1 MINLRTAGPLL
12 LLLAMITGS
21 AMGQDARPN
30 GAAVRV
36 VVTVADAT
44 GRPVSGLTQE
54 QFSIVEKKNPL
65 EIVSFDAEDKPVS
78 IAFVFDL
85 STSMSPAFRKTSV
98 QLAGQIMRSSNK
110 ANEYAIIGLREV
122 PEVFCELGCNE
133 AETTKALQQVAVAE
147 IKEGRSKTYLYNGC
161 ALALKK
167 LETSKNAKQVMI
179 VFSDGQD
186 NSSKLPFNKL
196 RDAIK
201 ESSVI
206 FYAFG
211 LQSPDMSAYLS
222 QESGKVLEELG
233 TVTGGKAYF
242 PIEAREMTQ
251 VADVIAMQLRQQ
263 YTIGFKPEAQA
274 ADNKWHS
281 IKIKL
286 TMPKTTGKSA
296 APFVRYREG
305 YLSR

>member
-1 MINLRTAGPLL
+1 MINLRAACLL
-12 LLLAMITGS
+12 FLLLAMITGS
-21 AMGQDARPN
+21 AMGQETKPN
-30 GAAVRV
+30 GSTVRV
-36 VVTVADAT
+36 VVTVADSA

-85 STSMSPAFRKTSV
+85 STSMSPAFRKSSV
-98 QLAGQIMRSSNK
+98 QLAGQIVRSSNK
-110 ANEYAIIGLREV
+110 ANEYAIIGLREA

-133 AETTKALQQVAVAE
+133 AETTKALQQVAAVE
-147 IKEGRSKTYLYNGC
+147 VKEGRSKTFLFDGC

-167 LETSKNAKQVMI
+167 LETSKNAKQVLI
-179 VFSDGQD
+179 VFSDGLD

-196 RDAIK
+196 RDALK

-211 LQSPDMSAYLS
+211 LQSPTMNALLS
-222 QESGKVLEELG
+222 QEGGKVLEELG
-233 TVTGGKAYF
+233 VLTGGKAYF
-242 PIEAREMTQ
+242 PIETREMTQ

-263 YTIGFKPEAQA
+263 YTIGFKPETQT

-296 APFVRYREG
+296 TPFVRYREG